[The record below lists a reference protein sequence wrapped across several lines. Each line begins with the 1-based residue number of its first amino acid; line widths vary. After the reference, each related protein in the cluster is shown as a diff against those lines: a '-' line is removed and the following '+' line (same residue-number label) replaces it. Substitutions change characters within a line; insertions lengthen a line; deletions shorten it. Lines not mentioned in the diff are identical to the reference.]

1 MAAKG
6 KAQFPKER
14 QLNTCRYF
22 SRIVF
27 KIQSYF
33 MYVFLSIL
41 KYLAMCSGKA
51 ITSVLLKKKKE
62 NNKERNKKRQ
72 TKTRILF

>member
-14 QLNTCRYF
+14 QLNIRRYF

-27 KIQSYF
+27 KIKSYS

-41 KYLAMCSGKA
+41 KYLAMCRGKA
-51 ITSVLLKKKKE
+51 ITDVS
-62 NNKERNKKRQ
+62 
-72 TKTRILF
+72 

>member
-14 QLNTCRYF
+14 QLNACRYF
-22 SRIVF
+22 SGIVF

-33 MYVFLSIL
+33 LHVFLFIL
-41 KYLAMCSGKA
+41 KYLAMCSRKD
-51 ITSVLLKKKKE
+51 ITGILLKKKK
-62 NNKERNKKRQ
+62 KEKR
-72 TKTRILF
+72 K

>member
-1 MAAKG
+1 
-6 KAQFPKER
+6 
-14 QLNTCRYF
+14 
-22 SRIVF
+22 
-27 KIQSYF
+27 

-51 ITSVLLKKKKE
+51 ITSVVLKKKKE
-62 NNKERNKKRQ
+62 KNKERNKKRQ